1 MGKLCS
7 IALQTESFYLNPKIA
22 DKNMDDT
29 TYPIQSHQSK
39 LDTQE
44 GIKLFAKFTNRRLY
58 FFILSLALVLLL
70 QACAGETSTPTEPS
84 SSPGRQGELRVAMQ
98 PIVQTDPAF
107 ISSDPEII
115 IASSIYDYLVD
126 ITPRNTIA
134 PRLAREWTVSEDGK
148 TYVFSLVEN
157 ATFHDGTLFTAEDVV
172 WTFDR
177 LRAPAV
183 DSPTKD
189 LYTNIDNI
197 TASDKFEVTFA
208 LKEPNPFFLYDLS
221 DNHALI
227 LKANTA
233 NPGSDFIG
241 TGPFK
246 QVSYNPEDRLVVEA
260 NEDYFLDDRP
270 KLEKVEFIFFNDQVA
285 QIEALRSGQ
294 VDLVMLLSADLFNT
308 IVGEQGLIPLEAAT
322 NSFDVVRLRSD
333 RPPGDDP
340 RLMQALRLA
349 TDRQAIFDLV
359 LQGYGAIGQ
368 DTPIGPMYSQY
379 YAEDL
384 LPPERDLDAAR
395 QLLSAAGYPDGI
407 DFELHTPD
415 TGNRPNLAVVLKDQ
429 WSEAGI
435 NVDVIVEP
443 ESVYYGDGDW
453 LAVDLG
459 ITGWGSRPYPQ
470 FYLETMLV
478 CDAIWNESHYC
489 DSEFDTLVNM
499 AGTTM
504 NEDERV
510 EAYRQIQE
518 LLIERG
524 PILVPYFF
532 SQLGAI
538 SDQFTDF
545 QMKPFPG
552 RSDLSTVR
560 LADQ

>member
-1 MGKLCS
+1 
-7 IALQTESFYLNPKIA
+7 
-22 DKNMDDT
+22 
-29 TYPIQSHQSK
+29 
-39 LDTQE
+39 
-44 GIKLFAKFTNRRLY
+44 
-58 FFILSLALVLLL
+58 
-70 QACAGETSTPTEPS
+70 
-84 SSPGRQGELRVAMQ
+84 MQ

-107 ISSDPEII
+107 ISTDPEII

-126 ITPRNTIA
+126 ITPQNTIA

-148 TYVFSLVEN
+148 IYVFSLIEN
-157 ATFHDGTLFTAEDVV
+157 TTFHDGTLFTAEDVV

-177 LRAPAV
+177 LRDPDV

-189 LYTNIDNI
+189 LYSNIESI
-197 TASDKFEVTFA
+197 EASDQFEVTFS
-208 LKEPNPFFLYDLS
+208 LQEPNPFFLYDLS
-221 DNHALI
+221 DNHALV
-227 LKANTA
+227 LKADSP

-285 QIEALRSGQ
+285 QVEALRSGQ

-308 IVGEQGLIPLEAAT
+308 LIGEQGLIPLEAAT

-333 RPPGDDP
+333 QPPGDDP

-359 LQGYGAIGQ
+359 LQGYGSMGQ
-368 DTPIGPMYSQY
+368 DTPVGPMYSQY
-379 YAEDL
+379 FAQDL
-384 LPPERDLDAAR
+384 LPPARDIDAAR
-395 QLLSAAGYPDGI
+395 QLLEDAGYPDGI
-407 DFELHTPD
+407 DLELHTPD

-429 WSEAGI
+429 WAEAGI

-443 ESVYYGDGDW
+443 ESVYYGDDGW

-470 FYLETMLV
+470 FYLDTMLV
-478 CDAIWNESHYC
+478 CEAVWNESHFC
-489 DSEFDTLVNM
+489 DQDLDRLAKV
-499 AGTTM
+499 AGTTL
-504 NEDERV
+504 NEEERV
-510 EAYRQIQE
+510 EAYHQIQE

-524 PILVPYFF
+524 PILIPYFF

-560 LADQ
+560 LVDR